1 MKVKKL
7 IKKFRKLD
15 KKLRDFGNAVSHAMS
30 PSQEEVISFEQEE
43 GFLRKRRQKTL
54 NKIFHYALAH

>member
-15 KKLRDFGNAVSHAMS
+15 KKLRDFTNGVSQTIS
-30 PSQEEVISFEQEE
+30 PNPEEIISFEQEE
-43 GFLRKRRQKTL
+43 DFLKKKRQKTL
-54 NKIFHYALAH
+54 KRIFHRALAH

>member
-15 KKLRDFGNAVSHAMS
+15 KKLRDFTNGVRQTIS
-30 PSQEEVISFEQEE
+30 PNPEEIISFEQEE
-43 GFLRKRRQKTL
+43 DFLKKKRQKTL
-54 NKIFHYALAH
+54 KKIFHRALAH

>member
-15 KKLRDFGNAVSHAMS
+15 KKLRDFVSGVSQTIS
-30 PSQEEVISFEQEE
+30 PNPDEIISFEQEE
-43 GFLRKRRQKTL
+43 DFLKKKREKTL
-54 NKIFHYALAH
+54 NKIFHYARAR

>member
-15 KKLRDFGNAVSHAMS
+15 KKLRDFANGVSQTIS
-30 PSQEEVISFEQEE
+30 PNQDEIISFEQEE
-43 GFLRKRRQKTL
+43 DFLKKKRQKTL